1 MSEDLARRVA
11 NAIPAGAGPVEVL
24 GDGPLAELLR
34 HTLGS
39 DDASRRPSVVVDT
52 TGDAAEL
59 ERALR
64 RVDDLGIVV
73 LAGPPPSEP
82 LALDLYGDLHV
93 RGLTVVGVAEAP

>member
-1 MSEDLARRVA
+1 MSEDLARRAVDA
-11 NAIPAGAGPVEVL
+11 VPTGASPVEVL

-34 HTLGS
+34 RSLGT
-39 DDASRRPSVVVDT
+39 DDASRRPAVVVDT

-59 ERALR
+59 ARALR
-64 RVDDLGIVV
+64 RLDDLGTLV

-93 RGLTVVGVAEAP
+93 RGLTVVGVHEAR